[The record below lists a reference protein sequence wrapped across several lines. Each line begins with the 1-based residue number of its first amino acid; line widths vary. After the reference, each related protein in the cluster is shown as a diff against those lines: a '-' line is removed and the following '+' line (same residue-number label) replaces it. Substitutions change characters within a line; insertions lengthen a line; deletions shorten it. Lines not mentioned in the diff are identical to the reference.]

1 MRIAV
6 ASNGKKGLEDTVSDV
21 FGRAKTFTIIDVEDD
36 QVKEVK
42 VIENPGVRYQY
53 GCGPIAVKTLV
64 DLGVDAV
71 IASEF
76 GPSVSS
82 ILEQHGVKRHRSRS
96 GIRVEEAL
104 KKFLTSSKT

>member
-21 FGRAKTFTIIDVEDD
+21 FGRAETFTIIDVEDD

-42 VIENPGVRYQY
+42 VIENPGAKYQY

-71 IASEF
+71 IAPEF

-82 ILEQHGVKRHRSRS
+82 ILEQHGVKKHRTKS
-96 GIRVEEAL
+96 GIKVEEAL
-104 KKFLTSSKT
+104 KEFLSSSKT

>member
-6 ASNGKKGLEDTVSDV
+6 ASNGKKGLEDIVSDV

-42 VIENPGVRYQY
+42 VIENPGVKYQY

-64 DLGVDAV
+64 DLGVNAV

-76 GPSVSS
+76 GPSASS

-96 GIRVEEAL
+96 CIRVEEAL
-104 KKFLTSSKT
+104 KEFLTGSKT